1 MPVGP
6 DDPKYDSGFSR
17 TASRAET
24 LLYLIEIIE
33 ELKEMAEQSGYRT
46 LAAVLAVALVEARV
60 QLDDQKS

>member
-6 DDPKYDSGFSR
+6 DDPKYVSGFSR